1 MAGDAFQKFK
11 SSVNRGIT
19 TISVKT
25 SSTLEKSKIK
35 THIES
40 LNRDIEKDLT
50 SIGDAAYKIWSSG
63 GTDFSGLFARFEI
76 IKNKYK
82 EVEDLVIQL
91 SSIDERDNQ
100 ILGNN
105 IVEEVEES
113 TPKYLYR
120 SGSLRWDTESGMWGI
135 FRVMKRNIR
144 CRCETVCRN
153 AKQWWN
159 KKWYEK

>member
-11 SSVNRGIT
+11 STVNRGIT

-63 GTDFSGLFARFEI
+63 ATDFSGLFAKFEN
-76 IKNKYK
+76 IKSKYK
-82 EVEDLVIQL
+82 EVEDLTIQL

-100 ILGNN
+100 ILGNTV
-105 IVEEVEES
+105 IEEVEDN
-113 TPKYLYR
+113 TPKFICTNCGNQY
-120 SGSLRWDTESGMWGI
+120 EVPVK
-135 FRVMKRNIR
+135 F
-144 CRCETVCRN
+144 CRKCG
-153 AKQWWN
+153 N
-159 KKWYEK
+159 KMEE